1 MCYLKNSIET
11 GTDEENT
18 TFSVTIDANTT
29 ITNDTPLTLS
39 NYGPTVWPA
48 EAWAALKTALGSVTP
63 TFALADR
70 TPFYY
75 TGAGTTN
82 SVSYTRSCYVDG
94 YRESIIL
101 PFKPTDI
108 LNESGES
115 AKGDFIFE
123 RYAGKS
129 ATEITFA
136 ERDFN
141 NLEANVPYLMRFNGT
156 TSTGTKEFTFIG
168 ESLPARPASLGET
181 FVGTY
186 ETVPY
191 SAETTRYVLAVDE
204 VKSKDYFGK
213 LASTASIAPY
223 RAYLEIPTDPSGAPV
238 RFSIAFGGSDEGG
251 ATDIDS
257 AAQSDA
263 VWAEEGAICLSVDEA
278 QQVRIYGVD
287 GRLVRTE
294 WVDGLSRLPMPPGL
308 YIVNNR
314 KVVVR

>member
-1 MCYLKNSIET
+1 M
-11 GTDEENT
+11 GTE
-18 TFSVTIDANTT
+18 
-29 ITNDTPLTLS
+29 ITNVTPLTLS

-48 EAWAALKTALGSVTP
+48 EAWAALKTALVAKSLNLN
-63 TFALADR
+63 LADAA
-70 TPFYY
+70 FNY
-75 TGAGTTN
+75 TGETMN
-82 SVSYTRSCYVDG
+82 ISVSYTRACYVDG

-101 PFKPTDI
+101 PFKPTGIKDADG
-108 LNESGES
+108 NS
-115 AKGDFIFE
+115 ATDDFIFE
-123 RYAGKS
+123 RFASKGE
-129 ATEITFA
+129 AAITFA

-141 NLEANVPYLMRFNGT
+141 NLEANVPYLMRYNGT
-156 TSTGTKEFTFIG
+156 KSTGMKGFTFIG
-168 ESLPARPASLGET
+168 ESLPARPESLGEI

-191 SAETTRYVLAVDE
+191 EAETARYVLSVDGATE
-204 VKSKDYFGK
+204 YFGQ

-263 VWAEEGAICLSVDEA
+263 VWAEEGAICLSVGEA

-294 WVDGLSRLPMPPGL
+294 WVDGLSRLPMPQGL

>member
-1 MCYLKNSIET
+1 M
-11 GTDEENT
+11 GTE
-18 TFSVTIDANTT
+18 
-29 ITNDTPLTLS
+29 ITSDTPLTLS

-48 EAWAALKTALGSVTP
+48 EAWAALKTALAAKSVDLH
-63 TFALADR
+63 LADAA
-70 TPFYY
+70 FNY
-75 TGAGTTN
+75 TGETMEIP
-82 SVSYTRSCYVDG
+82 VSYTRSCYVDG

-108 LNESGES
+108 KNASGES

-123 RYAGKS
+123 RYVGRS
-129 ATEITFA
+129 TTEITFA
-136 ERDFN
+136 ERDFA
-141 NLEANVPYLMRFNGT
+141 NLEANVPYLMHYK
-156 TSTGTKEFTFIG
+156 TKGSSGQANYTFVG

-186 ETVPY
+186 ETVPH

-204 VKSKDYFGK
+204 ANSKDYFGQ

-223 RAYLEIPTDPSGAPV
+223 RAYLEIPTYDPSGAPV

-251 ATDIDS
+251 ATGIEP
-257 AAQSDA
+257 AAQSDGL
-263 VWAEEGAICLSVDEA
+263 WGEEGAICLSVGQA

-294 WVDGLSRLPMPPGL
+294 WVDGQARLPMPQGL
-308 YIVNNR
+308 YLVNNR